1 MSLVAGIAALGLV
14 WWLSKQF
21 AGANPAALAKLLRTV
36 GGTGLL
42 VLAGI
47 VLLRGR
53 IDIAM
58 IAGGL
63 GFGLLRRNPLDW
75 FKGGARKPGSVSR
88 VRSAMIEAVLD
99 HDTGR
104 MSGTV
109 LAGSFSGR
117 ALDELSEPDLLG
129 VLSECASADPDGARL
144 LESYLDRRFP
154 AWREHAQAHADPGSG
169 GGGLDAAEMSED
181 EAYQILGIQPG
192 ADRDTVRRAHR
203 TLMKKF
209 HPDQGGTTYLAARIN
224 AAKDFLLNRHR

>member
-1 MSLVAGIAALGLV
+1 MSFVAGIAALGIV

-21 AGANPAALAKLLRTV
+21 SGANPAALAKVLRTI
-36 GGTGLL
+36 GGTALLAIAGL
-42 VLAGI
+42 

-53 IDIAM
+53 IDIALLL
-58 IAGGL
+58 GGL
-63 GFGLLRRNPLDW
+63 GFGLLGRNPLDW
-75 FKGGARKPGSVSR
+75 FKGGARKPGSTSR
-88 VRSAMIEAVLD
+88 VRTAMIEAVLD

-109 LAGSFSGR
+109 LAGAFSGR
-117 ALDELSEPDLLG
+117 ALDDLAEPDLLRC
-129 VLSECASADPDGARL
+129 LSECASADPDAARL

-154 AWREHAQAHADPGSG
+154 AWREHAQAHAHAGDG
-169 GGGLDAAEMSED
+169 GGGIDAAEMTED
-181 EAYQILGIQPG
+181 EAYQILGVEPG
-192 ADRDTVRRAHR
+192 ADRDAIRRAHR